1 MIRRRGPVP
10 EGCWGP
16 WRASRAC
23 RTPAWGDTPSCTNLS
38 PPPAPAQTRPQH
50 TSPGPDRDW
59 SLHCVS
65 LYHWDTDTIFNI
77 DLINNFV
84 NISESNQS
92 PALMKTF
99 YLPKRPP
106 YGRVF
111 WRQARQNIR
120 HLQVTLQALSYQH
133 PPHWDYPPR
142 TTRHSPRYISDII
155 HHQTSVWSGIYFRR
169 SPHWR
174 VHQETSILT

>member
-1 MIRRRGPVP
+1 MTRRRGPVP
-10 EGCWGP
+10 GGCWGP
-16 WRASRAC
+16 CRACRAC
-23 RTPAWGDTPSCTNLS
+23 RTPAWGDTPSSTNLS
-38 PPPAPAQTRPQH
+38 PPPAPARTRPQH

-59 SLHCVS
+59 ALHW
-65 LYHWDTDTIFNI
+65 HRNNI
-77 DLINNFV
+77 DLINNFLH
-84 NISESNQS
+84 ISESNQS

-111 WRQARQNIR
+111 WRPARQNIH

-142 TTRHSPRYISDII
+142 TTRHSPRYIIYII
-155 HHQTSVWSGIYFRR
+155 HLQTSVWSVIYFRR

-174 VHQETSILT
+174 VHQETSILS